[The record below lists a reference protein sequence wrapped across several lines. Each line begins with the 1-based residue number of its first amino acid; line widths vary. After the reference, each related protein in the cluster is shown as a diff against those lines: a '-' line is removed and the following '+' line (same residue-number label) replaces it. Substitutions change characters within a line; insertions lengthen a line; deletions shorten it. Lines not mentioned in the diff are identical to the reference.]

1 MQLLPFIRL
10 SLAAAALLLA
20 ACSSV
25 PKAAPGY
32 AVRFGPIDGPPPR
45 VLAFPI
51 RSTEVVPAPWLASTA
66 MHYRLLYAQPTRRQV
81 FVENRWAAHPGQ
93 LLELALKRSMK
104 GDLPPAGAMGCRL
117 RVDLDEF
124 AQVFE
129 SEGVSRGVIELRAAL
144 LAPRSDQSIAMRSF
158 SASVPAPSANA
169 VGGVLALRD
178 GVARVA
184 MNCWIIRISTLV
196 RPPRARPLRR
206 VTQPRPADTC
216 RRFQNQEE
224 NS

>member
-1 MQLLPFIRL
+1 MQLLPLIRL

-20 ACSSV
+20 ACNSV

-32 AVRFGPIDGPPPR
+32 AVHDFGPLDGPPPR
-45 VLAFPI
+45 MLAFPI

-104 GDLPPAGAMGCRL
+104 GDLPPAGATGCRL

-144 LAPRSDQSIAMRSF
+144 LAPRSDQSIAARSF
-158 SASVPAPSANA
+158 SASVLAPSANA

-178 GVARVA
+178 GVARVNHELLDWLESLDTDPA
-184 MNCWIIRISTLV
+184 HRV
-196 RPPRARPLRR
+196 RARCG
-206 VTQPRPADTC
+206 A
-216 RRFQNQEE
+216 
-224 NS
+224 